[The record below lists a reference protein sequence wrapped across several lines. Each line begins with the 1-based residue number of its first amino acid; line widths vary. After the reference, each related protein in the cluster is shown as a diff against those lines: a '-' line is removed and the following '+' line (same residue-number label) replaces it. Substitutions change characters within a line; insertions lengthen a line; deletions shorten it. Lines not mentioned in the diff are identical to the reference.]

1 MSRSEI
7 TEILRGNRSDCTF
20 DEFRTPS
27 GEPLKMDTNHQPAAN
42 GGIIGRL
49 AWRIAHNE
57 CLFCGWAGIND
68 PAIVEHLARENFDA
82 IVMDMQHGAFDVT
95 GVIRSIGVVALF
107 GKPSIVRIPVGEF
120 SVASKVID
128 AGAAA
133 VIAPMINTVD
143 DAKRF
148 VDHMKYPPLG
158 QRSWG
163 PRAALLHSSCN
174 DAAYLQDA
182 NRITL
187 AIAMIETEDALQSL
201 DGILAVPGID
211 GVFVGPSDLCIA
223 LHKGRIV
230 DPLDSDVDSALDQIV
245 CRAKLSDKFAA
256 VYCGDGKRA
265 RALQHRGFRICAI
278 SSDAMMMRSAAR
290 AELEAARG

>member
-1 MSRSEI
+1 
-7 TEILRGNRSDCTF
+7 
-20 DEFRTPS
+20 
-27 GEPLKMDTNHQPAAN
+27 MDAGHQPAAR
-42 GGIIGRL
+42 GGVVGRL
-49 AWRIAHNE
+49 AWRIANNE
-57 CLFCGWAGIND
+57 CLFCGWAGFND
-68 PAIVEHLARENFDA
+68 PAVVEQLARENFDA

-95 GVIRSIGVVALF
+95 GVIRSIAVVALF
-107 GKPSIVRIPVGEF
+107 GKPAIVRIPVGEF
-120 SVASKVID
+120 SVASRVID

-163 PRAALLHSSCN
+163 PRAALVHSSYN
-174 DAAYLQDA
+174 DAAYLKDA

-187 AIAMIETEDALQSL
+187 AIAMIETAEALQSL
-201 DGILAVPGID
+201 EGILAVPGID

-223 LHKGRIV
+223 LHNGTII
-230 DPLDSDVDSALDQIV
+230 DPLDSDVDVALDQIV
-245 CRAKLSDKFAA
+245 GRAKLCAKFAA

-265 RALQHRGFRICAI
+265 HALWHRGYRLCAI

-290 AELEAARG
+290 AELAAARG

>member
-1 MSRSEI
+1 MSA
-7 TEILRGNRSDCTF
+7 CF
-20 DEFRTPS
+20 VV
-27 GEPLKMDTNHQPAAN
+27 
-42 GGIIGRL
+42 GR
-49 AWRIAHNE
+49 E
-57 CLFCGWAGIND
+57 IND
-68 PAIVEHLARENFDA
+68 PAVVEHLARENFDA
-82 IVMDMQHGAFDVT
+82 VVMDMQHGAFDVT
-95 GVIRSIGVVALF
+95 GAIRSIGVAALF
-107 GKPSIVRIPVGEF
+107 GKPAIVRIPVGEF
-120 SVASKVID
+120 SVASRVID

-133 VIAPMINTVD
+133 VIAPMINTAD

-158 QRSWG
+158 RRSWG
-163 PRAALLHSSCN
+163 PRAALLHSSYN

-187 AIAMIETEDALQSL
+187 AIAMIETSEALRSL
-201 DGILAVPGID
+201 DDILAVHGID

-223 LHKGRIV
+223 LHNGTIV
-230 DPLDSDVDSALDQIV
+230 DPLDSDVDAALDQIV
-245 CRAKLSDKFAA
+245 GRAKLNDKLAA

-265 RALQHRGFRICAI
+265 RALGYRGYRLCAI